1 MGKVSWIAMLGIFV
15 PLGLGVANAQN
26 VATVSV
32 NLSSLGKVIPT
43 DFDGFSI
50 EVDDSTNKYLGVASS
65 PNLVFHQLL
74 GNLGKSTIRIGG
86 SSEDYSCWNP
96 SQAPQPAGCTF
107 TITQDG
113 LNGFMKASAATGWG
127 LILGVNLAENSRTWA
142 LQYGLAAVNA
152 AAAYPGSKLIGFEFG
167 NEPDLYPSETLFG
180 HTPIRPRGYSWPN
193 LVSDWNGY
201 TSAFKGNA
209 TTAPVP
215 LVGPSYDDSADVWR
229 NSYLAP
235 FLDGVGPSNLGIATV
250 HEYPTDTCSKKDAK
264 ATTISA
270 LLAESLM
277 SSYVSMVTKNNWVS
291 NANSRGLPLQLGET
305 NSTACGGKAGVDD
318 VMAAT
323 VWGLDWLFTNF
334 NLGFS
339 RINFHMDTA
348 AYSAIQV
355 VPTTNPNGT
364 VSYAN
369 TVKPLYYA
377 MYTFNTNA
385 QGQAVVPT
393 TINTSANVKAYAVRS
408 SSTGPVTV
416 FVINKDLSAS
426 GTVTVT
432 PSASMGAA
440 SLLTA
445 QAPSLSS
452 NAVSYGGVS
461 FNNNTGLLGRTPAT
475 TTVNPVSGSYSFTL
489 ANASMAVLTINP

>member
-1 MGKVSWIAMLGIFV
+1 MRRASWITLLEIFAV
-15 PLGLGVANAQN
+15 AGLGVANAQN
-26 VATVSV
+26 VASVSV
-32 NLSSLGKVIPT
+32 NVTSLGKVIPT

-50 EVDDSTNKYLGVASS
+50 EVDDSANKYLGVASS
-65 PNLVFHQLL
+65 PNLVFYQLL
-74 GNLGKSTIRIGG
+74 KNLGQATIRIGG

-96 SQAPQPAGCTF
+96 SQPPQPAGCKF

-113 LNGFMKASAATGWG
+113 LNGFMKASADTGWG
-127 LILGVNLAENSRTWA
+127 LILGMNLAENSGTWA
-142 LQYGLAAVNA
+142 LQYGIAAVDA
-152 AAAYPGSKLIGFEFG
+152 AAAFPGSKLLGFEFG
-167 NEPDLYPSETLFG
+167 NEPDLYASEMFFD
-180 HTPIRPRGYSWPN
+180 HTNIRPSGYSWPN
-193 LVSDWNGY
+193 LVSDWKPY
-201 TSAFKGNA
+201 ISAFKGNG
-209 TTAPVP
+209 TTAAVP
-215 LVGPSYDDSADVWR
+215 LVGPSYDDSSDIWR

-235 FLDGVGPSNLGIATV
+235 FLDGVGPTNLGIATV
-250 HEYPTDTCSKKDAK
+250 HEYPTDTCSGKRLK
-264 ATTISA
+264 ISQ

-277 SSYVSMVTKNNWVS
+277 SSYVSLVTTNNWVS
-291 NANSRGLPLQLGET
+291 NANSRGLPLELDET

-393 TINTSANVKAYAVRS
+393 TISTSANVKAYAVRS

-432 PSASMGAA
+432 PSATMGAA
-440 SLLTA
+440 SLLTV

-461 FNNNTGLLGRTPAT
+461 FNNNTGLLGGTPAT